1 MTTSTNKIK
10 YLDGIR
16 FKRAINAAAHRLIE
30 KHGHLNAINVFPV
43 PDGDTGS
50 NMAGTMRNIVDNSA
64 QTKDGSIEGM
74 SKVIAESAL
83 MGARGNSGVILAQFL
98 CGFSEGVKD
107 LKRVTPPDF
116 IQAASL
122 ATRRALESI
131 SNPKEGTILTV
142 IRDWSEHLSS
152 NADSYKD
159 FQHIMYDSLRKAR
172 ESVQQTKE
180 KLATLKAADV
190 VDAGGLGFL
199 YLLEGIVEFT
209 EKGSLNRQ
217 DSTKS
222 TVVIEE
228 AEENAQERVAVDSL
242 EFRYCTECMIRGTDI
257 DAAALREKL
266 AAMGDS
272 LVVAGT
278 TETVRVH
285 VHTNS
290 PDEVFS
296 LAAGYGTV
304 ECRKADDMLAQ
315 HLALTSGRTPRVGI
329 VTDST
334 CDLPEDLMQEY
345 GIRFAPLKLYLD
357 EEEFIDKLSISTAEF
372 NSRLRVSRSAKTSQ
386 PSPADFKHLYDDMLA
401 LHDEVVSLHVMAK
414 YSGTLQSAANIGK
427 MASKPVHTF
436 DGQTLSAGLGLLVLE
451 AAKRARAGLDAP
463 AILDMA
469 AKDVKN
475 LHVFVAMDT
484 LDFAVRGGRMSKGA
498 GAVAKFLNIKPV
510 LEFDARDHGTV
521 KVVEKGL
528 GRRMAEL
535 KLLRRLEKTI
545 SGKKNIRIAIAHVSA
560 PESAGH
566 LGRLI
571 TERLGTA
578 PLYTIEASPVLGT
591 HSGPGACAVAVL
603 AD

>member
-222 TVVIEE
+222 TVVID
-228 AEENAQERVAVDSL
+228 RKS
-242 EFRYCTECMIRGTDI
+242 
-257 DAAALREKL
+257 
-266 AAMGDS
+266 
-272 LVVAGT
+272 VV
-278 TETVRVH
+278 
-285 VHTNS
+285 
-290 PDEVFS
+290 
-296 LAAGYGTV
+296 
-304 ECRKADDMLAQ
+304 
-315 HLALTSGRTPRVGI
+315 
-329 VTDST
+329 
-334 CDLPEDLMQEY
+334 
-345 GIRFAPLKLYLD
+345 
-357 EEEFIDKLSISTAEF
+357 
-372 NSRLRVSRSAKTSQ
+372 
-386 PSPADFKHLYDDMLA
+386 
-401 LHDEVVSLHVMAK
+401 
-414 YSGTLQSAANIGK
+414 
-427 MASKPVHTF
+427 
-436 DGQTLSAGLGLLVLE
+436 
-451 AAKRARAGLDAP
+451 
-463 AILDMA
+463 
-469 AKDVKN
+469 
-475 LHVFVAMDT
+475 
-484 LDFAVRGGRMSKGA
+484 
-498 GAVAKFLNIKPV
+498 
-510 LEFDARDHGTV
+510 
-521 KVVEKGL
+521 
-528 GRRMAEL
+528 
-535 KLLRRLEKTI
+535 
-545 SGKKNIRIAIAHVSA
+545 
-560 PESAGH
+560 
-566 LGRLI
+566 
-571 TERLGTA
+571 
-578 PLYTIEASPVLGT
+578 
-591 HSGPGACAVAVL
+591 
-603 AD
+603 